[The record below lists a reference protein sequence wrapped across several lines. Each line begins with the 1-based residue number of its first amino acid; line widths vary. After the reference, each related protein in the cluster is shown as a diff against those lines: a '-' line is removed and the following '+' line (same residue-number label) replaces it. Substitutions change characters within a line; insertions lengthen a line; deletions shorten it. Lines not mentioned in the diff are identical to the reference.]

1 MSHSSNRQDPDEDLD
16 WIDTNPIAR
25 RVASNLERSFRPSCL
40 ISLIITAILVIL
52 IRRYAKIPFTGMA
65 VLTVVI
71 WWGVLVILV
80 RMSGPNIEDDE

>member
-1 MSHSSNRQDPDEDLD
+1 MSQSRNNPDQNEELD

-52 IRRYAKIPFTGMA
+52 IRRYIKLPIAGM
-65 VLTVVI
+65 VIMTFVI
-71 WWGVLVILV
+71 WWAVLVVMV
-80 RMSGPNIEDDE
+80 RLSGPNIDDD